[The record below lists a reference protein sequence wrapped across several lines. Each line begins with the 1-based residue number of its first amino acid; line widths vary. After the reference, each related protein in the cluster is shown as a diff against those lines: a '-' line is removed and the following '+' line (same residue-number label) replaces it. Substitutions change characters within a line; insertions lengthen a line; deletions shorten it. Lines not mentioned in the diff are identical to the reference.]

1 MSVRVLLVDDF
12 ELVREGLRMALETV
26 DGVEI
31 VGEAGDGAQG
41 VAEAERLRPDVVLM
55 DVRMPELDGIEA
67 TRRIVA
73 LDGPPIRVLLLS
85 TFDLEEYL
93 YEAVRAGVGGIT
105 LKDTPPDELAAG
117 IEALARGD
125 ALVDP
130 ETTVRLIASVTRS
143 FPPVEPTD
151 GLAALSVEERE
162 LLAAIA
168 RGGSDAEIGASA
180 DEVAALLAKLGVR
193 ERIRAVMLAH
203 EARMT
208 G

>member
-12 ELVREGLRMALETV
+12 QLVRDGLRMALETV

-31 VGEAGDGAQG
+31 IGEAGDGAQG
-41 VAEAERLRPDVVLM
+41 VAEAERLRTDVVLM
-55 DVRMPELDGIEA
+55 DVRMPEVDGIEA
-67 TRRIVA
+67 TRRIAA

-93 YEAVRAGVGGIT
+93 YEGVRAGVAGIT

-117 IEALARGD
+117 IEALAPRRRAGRPRDDRAADRVGD
-125 ALVDP
+125 PKLP
-130 ETTVRLIASVTRS
+130 CGGAS
-143 FPPVEPTD
+143 D
-151 GLAALSVEERE
+151 GLAALSAVERE

-168 RGGSDAEIGASA
+168 RGESNADIGASA
-180 DEVAALLAKLGVR
+180 EEVTALLAKLGVR
-193 ERIRAVMLAH
+193 DRIRAVMLAH
-203 EARMT
+203 ETRMT

>member
-1 MSVRVLLVDDF
+1 MSVRILLVDDF
-12 ELVREGLRMALETV
+12 QLVRDGLRMALETV
-26 DGVEI
+26 AGVEI
-31 VGEAGDGAQG
+31 VGEAADGAQG

-73 LDGPPIRVLLLS
+73 LDGPPVRVLLLS

-143 FPPVEPTD
+143 FPPVEPSD
-151 GLAALSVEERE
+151 GLAALGAEERE

-168 RGGSDAEIGASA
+168 RGGSNAEIGASA
-180 DEVAALLAKLGVR
+180 DEVAALLTKLGVR

>member
-12 ELVREGLRMALETV
+12 QLVREGLRMALETV

-55 DVRMPELDGIEA
+55 DVRMPEVDGIEA

-125 ALVDP
+125 ALVDA

-143 FPPVEPTD
+143 FPPVEPSD
-151 GLAALSVEERE
+151 GLAALGAEERE

-168 RGGSDAEIGASA
+168 RGESDADIGVSTA
-180 DEVAALLAKLGVR
+180 EVAALLAKLGVR

>member
-12 ELVREGLRMALETV
+12 QLVREGLRMALETV

-55 DVRMPELDGIEA
+55 DVRMPEVDGIEA

-130 ETTVRLIASVTRS
+130 ETTVRLIRGVTRVRTAGGS
-143 FPPVEPTD
+143 PARVD
-151 GLAALSVEERE
+151 GLDAGERE
-162 LLAAIA
+162 VLAQVG
-168 RGGSDAEIGASA
+168 RGRPDAEIDGGGDA
-180 DEVAALLAKLGVR
+180 VAGVLAKLGLR
-193 ERIRAVMLAH
+193 DRIHAVLLAH
-203 EARMT
+203 EARVV

>member
-12 ELVREGLRMALETV
+12 QLVREGLRMALETV

-55 DVRMPELDGIEA
+55 DVRMPEVDGIEA

-117 IEALARGD
+117 IEALAHGD

-151 GLAALSVEERE
+151 GLAALGAEERA

-168 RGGSDAEIGASA
+168 RGESDADIGASSDA
-180 DEVAALLAKLGVR
+180 VAALLAKLGVR

>member
-1 MSVRVLLVDDF
+1 MSASRS
-12 ELVREGLRMALETV
+12 T
-26 DGVEI
+26 
-31 VGEAGDGAQG
+31 AGSWWPRRSPAPG
-41 VAEAERLRPDVVLM
+41 
-55 DVRMPELDGIEA
+55 
-67 TRRIVA
+67 TRCA
-73 LDGPPIRVLLLS
+73 
-85 TFDLEEYL
+85 
-93 YEAVRAGVGGIT
+93 RA
-105 LKDTPPDELAAG
+105 
-117 IEALARGD
+117 ALARGD

-143 FPPVEPTD
+143 FPAVEPSD
-151 GLAALSVEERE
+151 GLAGLGAEERV

-168 RGGSDAEIGASA
+168 RGGSNAEIGASA

>member
-1 MSVRVLLVDDF
+1 MSVRVLIVDDF
-12 ELVREGLRMALETV
+12 ELVRDGIRMGLEMEP
-26 DGVEI
+26 GVEI

-73 LDGPPIRVLLLS
+73 LDGPPVHVLLLS

-125 ALVDP
+125 ALVDA

-151 GLAALSVEERE
+151 RLAALSEGERG

-168 RGGSDAEIGASA
+168 RGESDADIGASA

>member
-12 ELVREGLRMALETV
+12 QLVREGLRMALETV

-67 TRRIVA
+67 TRRIAA

-93 YEAVRAGVGGIT
+93 YEGVRAGVGGIT

-143 FPPVEPTD
+143 FPA
-151 GLAALSVEERE
+151 GRAARTGSRRWTRRSASCSPRSR
-162 LLAAIA
+162 AAA
-168 RGGSDAEIGASA
+168 RTPRSARARTRSRRCSRSSACASGSGP
-180 DEVAALLAKLGVR
+180 
-193 ERIRAVMLAH
+193 
-203 EARMT
+203 
-208 G
+208 

>member
-12 ELVREGLRMALETV
+12 QLVREGLRMALETV

-73 LDGPPIRVLLLS
+73 LDGPPVHVLLLS

-117 IEALARGD
+117 IEAVARGD
-125 ALVDP
+125 ALVDA

-143 FPPVEPTD
+143 FPAVEPSD
-151 GLAALSVEERE
+151 GLAALGAEERE

-168 RGGSDAEIGASA
+168 RGESDADIGASA

-193 ERIRAVMLAH
+193 ERIAAVMLAH

>member
-1 MSVRVLLVDDF
+1 
-12 ELVREGLRMALETV
+12 
-26 DGVEI
+26 
-31 VGEAGDGAQG
+31 
-41 VAEAERLRPDVVLM
+41 M

-73 LDGPPIRVLLLS
+73 LDGPPVHVLLLS

-93 YEAVRAGVGGIT
+93 YESVRAGVGGIT

-117 IEALARGD
+117 IAALARGD
-125 ALVDP
+125 ALVDA

-143 FPPVEPTD
+143 FPAIKPSD
-151 GLAALSVEERE
+151 GLAALGAEERE

-168 RGGSDAEIGASA
+168 RGESDADIGASA

-193 ERIRAVMLAH
+193 ERIAAVMLAH

>member
-12 ELVREGLRMALETV
+12 QLVRDGLRMALETV

-73 LDGPPIRVLLLS
+73 LDWPPIRVLLLS

-93 YEAVRAGVGGIT
+93 YEAVRAGVDGIT

-143 FPPVEPTD
+143 FPPVEPSD
-151 GLAALSVEERE
+151 GLAALGTEERK

-193 ERIRAVMLAH
+193 ERIQAVMLAH
-203 EARMT
+203 EARVVS
-208 G
+208 

>member
-1 MSVRVLLVDDF
+1 M
-12 ELVREGLRMALETV
+12 
-26 DGVEI
+26 
-31 VGEAGDGAQG
+31 
-41 VAEAERLRPDVVLM
+41 
-55 DVRMPELDGIEA
+55 
-67 TRRIVA
+67 
-73 LDGPPIRVLLLS
+73 
-85 TFDLEEYL
+85 
-93 YEAVRAGVGGIT
+93 RAGVAGIT

-125 ALVDP
+125 ALADP

-143 FPPVEPTD
+143 FPAVEPSD
-151 GLAALSVEERE
+151 GLAALSAEERE

-168 RGGSDAEIGASA
+168 RGASNAEIGASA

>member
-1 MSVRVLLVDDF
+1 
-12 ELVREGLRMALETV
+12 
-26 DGVEI
+26 
-31 VGEAGDGAQG
+31 
-41 VAEAERLRPDVVLM
+41 
-55 DVRMPELDGIEA
+55 MPEVDGIEA
-67 TRRIVA
+67 TRRIAA

-93 YEAVRAGVGGIT
+93 YEGVRAGVAGIT

-143 FPPVEPTD
+143 FPAVAPPD
-151 GLAALSVEERE
+151 GLAALSAEERE

-168 RGGSDAEIGASA
+168 GGGSNAEIGASA

-193 ERIRAVMLAH
+193 ERIAQ
-203 EARMT
+203 
-208 G
+208 